1 MPNPQHRIARAA
13 GVVMA
18 AFVLSNIAGLA
29 RQILIARAFG
39 ASLELDAYYAAIR
52 LPDILFTLVAGG
64 ALGSAF
70 IPLFSGFLARDDRA
84 GAWRLASGVTTLVF
98 LTLTIVGGLAAIL
111 APLIVSRILAP
122 GFSPAAQALTVSLLR
137 LMLASSVIF
146 GVSGLVMG
154 IHNAHQH
161 FLLPAIAPILYNVGI
176 MIGALAAPVF
186 GVRGLAYGVVFGALM
201 HLVVQLPG
209 LRGRGARYTPTLGLD
224 NPAVRDVA
232 KLMGPRVLGL
242 AVVQLNFLINIILAS
257 GMPEGSLSGL
267 TVAFQI
273 LTLPE
278 AVIAQAIAIAALPT
292 FADQFA
298 RGQLVEL
305 RAALAGTLRG
315 ILFLSVPS
323 SIGLLIL
330 RKPIV
335 VLLFQRGH
343 FDERSTEL
351 VAWALAFYAIGLVGH
366 SVVEIVS
373 RAFYALH
380 NTRTPVA
387 IGAAAMTLNVILSL
401 LFSRLFAA
409 NGLSPHGGL
418 ALANSIAT
426 ALEMIGLLWL
436 IARRLGGL
444 EARAV
449 TFSLARTLGGG
460 AAMTIALLAWLN
472 FVASRPAWLVGLG
485 GTAIGGVIFW
495 LVAALVGSEEARAIP
510 KMAVARLRL

>member
-209 LRGRGARYTPTLGLD
+209 LRGRGA
-224 NPAVRDVA
+224 
-232 KLMGPRVLGL
+232 
-242 AVVQLNFLINIILAS
+242 
-257 GMPEGSLSGL
+257 
-267 TVAFQI
+267 
-273 LTLPE
+273 
-278 AVIAQAIAIAALPT
+278 
-292 FADQFA
+292 
-298 RGQLVEL
+298 
-305 RAALAGTLRG
+305 
-315 ILFLSVPS
+315 
-323 SIGLLIL
+323 
-330 RKPIV
+330 
-335 VLLFQRGH
+335 
-343 FDERSTEL
+343 
-351 VAWALAFYAIGLVGH
+351 
-366 SVVEIVS
+366 
-373 RAFYALH
+373 
-380 NTRTPVA
+380 
-387 IGAAAMTLNVILSL
+387 
-401 LFSRLFAA
+401 
-409 NGLSPHGGL
+409 
-418 ALANSIAT
+418 
-426 ALEMIGLLWL
+426 
-436 IARRLGGL
+436 
-444 EARAV
+444 
-449 TFSLARTLGGG
+449 
-460 AAMTIALLAWLN
+460 
-472 FVASRPAWLVGLG
+472 
-485 GTAIGGVIFW
+485 
-495 LVAALVGSEEARAIP
+495 
-510 KMAVARLRL
+510 

>member
-1 MPNPQHRIARAA
+1 
-13 GVVMA
+13 MA

-39 ASLELDAYYAAIR
+39 TSLELDAYYAAIR

-70 IPLFSGFLARDDRA
+70 IPLFAGFLARDDRD
-84 GAWRLASGVTTLVF
+84 GAWKLASGVTTLVF
-98 LTLTIVGGLAAIL
+98 VTLTIVGGLAAIF

-122 GFSPAAQALTVSLLR
+122 GFSPEAQALTVSLLR

-161 FLLPAIAPILYNVGI
+161 FLLPAVAPILYNLGI
-176 MIGALAAPVF
+176 MAGALAAPIF
-186 GVRGLAYGVVFGALM
+186 GVRGLAYGVVLGALM
-201 HLVVQLPG
+201 HLGAQLPG
-209 LRGRGARYTPTLGLD
+209 LRGRGAQYTPTLGLD
-224 NPAVRDVA
+224 NPAVRQVA

-242 AVVQLNFLINIILAS
+242 AIVQLNFLINIILAS

-292 FADQFA
+292 FAEQFA
-298 RGQLVEL
+298 RGQIAEL

-335 VLLFQRGH
+335 ALLFQRGH

-380 NTRTPVA
+380 DTRTPVA
-387 IGAAAMTLNVILSL
+387 IGAAAMTLNVVLSL

-409 NGLSPHGGL
+409 NGLLPHGGL
-418 ALANSIAT
+418 ALANSVAT
-426 ALEMIGLLWL
+426 ALETIGLLWL

-449 TFSLARTLGGG
+449 TLSLARTLGGG
-460 AAMTIALLAWLN
+460 AAMTFAILLWLN
-472 FVASRPAWLVGLG
+472 FAASLPSGLVGLG
-485 GTAIGGVIFW
+485 GIAIGGAVFW
-495 LVAALVGSEEARAIP
+495 LAAAVFGSEEARVLP
-510 KMAVARLRL
+510 RMALARWRPERPG